1 MIHLKKTC
9 GRCVCCSLDCREQMD
24 DVVNVTTKKIAEKA
38 QQKRPASTDFDTDSD
53 TEKRKSSKKQKNPST
68 TTAKRKTKKAFL
80 DDWSD
85 GDTKSIDATGYR
97 NGGTWKITDGASG
110 RSPAG

>member
-1 MIHLKKTC
+1 MT
-9 GRCVCCSLDCREQMD
+9 
-24 DVVNVTTKKIAEKA
+24 DVMNVTTTKVTENA
-38 QQKRPASTDFDTDSD
+38 QQKRPASTDSDTDSD
-53 TEKRKSSKKQKNPST
+53 AEKRKSSKKQKNPST
-68 TTAKRKTKKAFL
+68 TTAKQKTKKAFL